1 MDEKIFGLMAQAE
14 ELQDQTVRLFRECEK
29 AREQVVE
36 QQYQVRRE
44 ILKISLLGSLILI
57 CISALL
63 MVGLYYY
70 IGSKQAKIARLEA
83 TIEKLEAGVR
93 DWEKRAG
100 KAELS
105 YCGDQ
110 KRLCVRVYKDGT
122 SYSAKGADESFRI
135 LYGY

>member
-1 MDEKIFGLMAQAE
+1 MDEKVYELLAQAE
-14 ELQDQTVRLFRECEK
+14 KLQDETVRIFQECER
-29 AREQVVE
+29 ATEQVVE

-44 ILKISLLGSLILI
+44 ILKTSLLGSLVLI

-100 KAELS
+100 KAQLS
-105 YCGDQ
+105 YCGDEN
-110 KRLCVRVYKDGT
+110 RLCVRVYKDGV
-122 SYSAKGADESFRI
+122 SYSSKGADESFRI